1 MARVGCGTGAGN
13 SGANS
18 TSNWISPDT
27 NRAPPAYSG
36 GMGTAGW
43 NCCTS
48 AESLSEKSGFPSTS
62 CVWPLRSC
70 VGCRLHVLHVH
81 TKIFVKNL

>member
-13 SGANS
+13 SGGNS
-18 TSNWISPDT
+18 TSNWISSGT

-36 GMGTAGW
+36 GMGTTGW

-62 CVWPLRSC
+62 CVQPLRSC
-70 VGCRLHVLHVH
+70 VGLTYFMSTPRFL
-81 TKIFVKNL
+81 